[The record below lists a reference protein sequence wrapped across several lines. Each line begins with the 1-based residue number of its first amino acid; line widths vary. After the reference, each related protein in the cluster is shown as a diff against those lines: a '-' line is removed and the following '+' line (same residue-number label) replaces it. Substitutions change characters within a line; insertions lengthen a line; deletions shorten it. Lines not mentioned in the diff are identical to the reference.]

1 MNYHGLVRPRITL
14 YSLFHGF
21 YSIENCFKLNR
32 KLRVPSDEI
41 IALCFYGQQCTVWP
55 CMTQQHGLERPIVVF
70 YGLVGSFIVFQGL
83 AQSFMAFHGF
93 VWPFYGLIWSFYGLL
108 FENIVLNGLGWSF
121 LAVIDPNSFGLVFS
135 KSSCRKS
142 LNVENFFFKCPKCG
156 LNLSF
161 FSWWQRFLLY
171 VECDCHMLQMYS
183 NGFRNCLFYWTRKQN
198 LLFFGNAVSFFMA
211 FR

>member
-121 LAVIDPNSFGLVFS
+121 LAVIDPNSFGLVLLVCVLQVFTEKGAQCTYYNTFKLLERS
-135 KSSCRKS
+135 FH
-142 LNVENFFFKCPKCG
+142 NFLFLRHFQNLYNNIEFQDAKF
-156 LNLSF
+156 LSF
-161 FSWWQRFLLY
+161 PSILICRFGFLRISC
-171 VECDCHMLQMYS
+171 ECVLP
-183 NGFRNCLFYWTRKQN
+183 NN
-198 LLFFGNAVSFFMA
+198 
-211 FR
+211 